1 MPTFQS
7 FYDIY
12 QDQNFV
18 VLGINFDEPG
28 DTVRQFAQEMG
39 ISFPL
44 LLDPDG
50 EVQSLYNV
58 RGYPSSVFIRP
69 DGTIGI
75 LHIGIMVESQLE
87 NYLTQLGMDL

>member
-18 VLGINFDEPG
+18 VLGINFDEPE

-39 ISFPL
+39 IGFPL